1 MHSKFDQAV
10 NFFENGNLNE
20 SKKLCLEI
28 LKDEPKNFD
37 ILHLL
42 GIISFKLEDY
52 KMSTDLIAKA
62 VTINPKNA
70 EAYNNQSIVFKK
82 INKLEDAI
90 EIVNEDFVVGGMK
103 PKITTCIEAMKNGVT
118 KSTILDGRI
127 PHSLVLELFTEHGIG
142 TQIYS

>member
-1 MHSKFDQAV
+1 MHSKFDQAI

-52 KMSTDLIAKA
+52 KKSVDLINKA
-62 VTINPKNA
+62 ITINPKNA
-70 EAYNNQSIVFKK
+70 EAFNNQSLVFKK
-82 INKLEDAI
+82 IK
-90 EIVNEDFVVGGMK
+90 
-103 PKITTCIEAMKNGVT
+103 
-118 KSTILDGRI
+118 
-127 PHSLVLELFTEHGIG
+127 
-142 TQIYS
+142 

>member
-1 MHSKFDQAV
+1 MHSKFHQAI

-52 KMSTDLIAKA
+52 KMSADLIAKA

-70 EAYNNQSIVFKK
+70 EVYNNQSIVFKK
-82 INKLEDAI
+82 INKLE
-90 EIVNEDFVVGGMK
+90 
-103 PKITTCIEAMKNGVT
+103 
-118 KSTILDGRI
+118 
-127 PHSLVLELFTEHGIG
+127 
-142 TQIYS
+142 

>member
-1 MHSKFDQAV
+1 MHSKFNQAV

-52 KMSTDLIAKA
+52 KKSANFIAKA
-62 VTINPKNA
+62 ITINPNDA
-70 EAYNNQSIVFKK
+70 EAYNNQAIVLKK
-82 INKLEDAI
+82 IYKPEDAI
-90 EIVNEDFVVGGMK
+90 
-103 PKITTCIEAMKNGVT
+103 
-118 KSTILDGRI
+118 KSLNQAIKFST
-127 PHSLVLELFTEHGIG
+127 V
-142 TQIYS
+142 